1 MASPSPL
8 LTFTLYLVLC
18 TASSLAA
25 ETSQDYQQ
33 QQQQPRAQQRG
44 ARRQGDCQIQNLN
57 TLEPNRQ
64 MQHEAG
70 VSEIWDQDDDQL
82 QCAGVAASRH
92 VIEPRGLLL
101 PAFVNAPL
109 LAYVLQAFPQG
120 KAYLGVHTRDV
131 RRPTNHSNNLNEAKD
146 DNPRGTQHQKLVHFR
161 RGDILAQPA
170 GVAHWVYN
178 DGGDQ
183 LVLVV
188 IHDTN
193 NHQNQLDQNLRDR
206 GNPQEQQQQQRSF
219 RGQEQWS
226 GNNIFQGFDPQTLA
240 EAFGVDEET
249 SRRLQSNND
258 RRGFIVRVEKEFDV
272 VRPPRYEEEEEERER
287 EYRRVN
293 GLEETICTAKI
304 KENIDDPERADIY
317 TARAGRIRTLNSQ
330 NLPILRNL
338 QLSAKRA
345 VLYRN
350 GMVGPYWNINA
361 HSVMYVTRG
370 RGRVQIVGSSN
381 DRPVFDGDVREGQLL
396 VIPQNYAVVKLAGA
410 EGLEWFSVQTNG
422 LAKTSPLSGRTSV
435 IRAIPADILANA
447 YRISRE
453 EARRVKFNRDEE
465 AAIHTQRRGSGEQRR
480 ATANW
485 AKNALLEVISKFE

>member
-18 TASSLAA
+18 TTSSLAA
-25 ETSQDYQQ
+25 GTSQDYQQ
-33 QQQQPRAQQRG
+33 EQPPQRRG
-44 ARRQGDCQIQNLN
+44 SRRQGDCQIQNLN
-57 TLEPNRQ
+57 TLEPIRQ

-109 LAYVLQAFPQG
+109 LAYVLQGQG
-120 KAYLGVHTRDV
+120 ILGSSYPGCPETYQSFQQSQRGEGRQSQRD
-131 RRPTNHSNNLNEAKD
+131 
-146 DNPRGTQHQKLVHFR
+146 QHQKLVHFR

-178 DGGDQ
+178 DGGHQ

-193 NHQNQLDQNLRDR
+193 NHQNQVDQNLRIFPRRQPTRAAATTKKLQGTRTMVRQQHLPRLGSPDFGR
-206 GNPQEQQQQQRSF
+206 GLRC
-219 RGQEQWS
+219 
-226 GNNIFQGFDPQTLA
+226 
-240 EAFGVDEET
+240 
-249 SRRLQSNND
+249 
-258 RRGFIVRVEKEFDV
+258 RRGDIEEATEQRRPERVHRGVEKEFDV
-272 VRPPRYEEEEEERER
+272 VRSPRYEEEEQERD
-287 EYRRVN
+287 YRRVN

-345 VLYRN
+345 VLYR
-350 GMVGPYWNINA
+350 
-361 HSVMYVTRG
+361 VM
-370 RGRVQIVGSSN
+370 
-381 DRPVFDGDVREGQLL
+381 
-396 VIPQNYAVVKLAGA
+396 VKLAGD
-410 EGLEWFSVQTNG
+410 EGLEWFSVQTND

-435 IRAIPADILANA
+435 IRAIPVDVLANA

-453 EARRVKFNRDEE
+453 EARRLKFNMDQE
-465 AAIHTQRRGSGEQRR
+465 AAIHTQRRRPGEQRR
-480 ATANW
+480 APANW